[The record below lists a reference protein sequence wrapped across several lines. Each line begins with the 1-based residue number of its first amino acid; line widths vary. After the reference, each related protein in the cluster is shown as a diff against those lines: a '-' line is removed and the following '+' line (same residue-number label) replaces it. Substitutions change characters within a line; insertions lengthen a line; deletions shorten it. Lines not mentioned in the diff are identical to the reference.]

1 MLVPKEDKGQENSGT
16 DDDELV
22 VGGSRLGELDVE
34 GVLHPA

>member
-1 MLVPKEDKGQENSGT
+1 MLLPKEDKVQENSGT

-22 VGGSRLGELDVE
+22 VGGSGLGELDVE